1 MDRTVKERKKW
12 LKKIPSVTHKDQSSR
27 IQMVSKKTNKNL
39 WTLLDEFELLTDTPV
54 LVNTSF
60 NINGEPIVCTP
71 KDAINTFFNSSLEV
85 LCIEGFLIYK
95 NLNF

>member
-1 MDRTVKERKKW
+1 MQNQFLFENQRTYILWIELKSKKKMV
-12 LKKIPSVTHKDQSSR
+12 KKIPSVTHKDQSSR
-27 IQMVSKKTNKNL
+27 IQMVSKITNKNL

-71 KDAINTFFNSSLEV
+71 KML
-85 LCIEGFLIYK
+85 LI
-95 NLNF
+95 LLILV